1 MVTLPELSFGIFLL
15 VSLASYRITR
25 FIVFDSLI
33 GADLGSG
40 SRFSIWLTQFA
51 YNSDGTDRSWA
62 RGKIGDL
69 LNCPWCTGFWVSVA
83 VTAWWVFLPAG
94 ALWFLV
100 PWAVAGTQG
109 LLTQLDIFFTETV
122 SEDE

>member
-1 MVTLPELSFGIFLL
+1 MPDPAEITFLA
-15 VSLASYRITR
+15 LAVMGLAAYRITR

-40 SRFSIWLTQFA
+40 SRFSVWLTQFA
-51 YNSDGTDRSWA
+51 YNSDGTDRSWL

-83 VTAWWVFLPAG
+83 VTAWWAFLPPEYRW
-94 ALWFLV
+94 LLV
-100 PWAVAGTQG
+100 PWAIAGTAG
-109 LLTQLDIFFTETV
+109 LASQYDIAAAEST
-122 SEDE
+122 DDDG